1 MAKDKSS
8 FILYSDT
15 LHTVRILSDEQAG
28 RLFKTILEYVNDEDP
43 NPTDPFV
50 VLAFEPIKQQLKRDL
65 KNWEK
70 IIHFKQESGRIGGLK
85 SGESRRTK
93 QNEANEAKR
102 SKGKQTKQTQA
113 NEPVSVSVSVNDSVN
128 VTERDKGDF
137 WDDEANKKF
146 SLAHCAEVSLKDDG
160 WVSRN
165 KTNPAELKTFNEY
178 LEKIAETEKTLN
190 DYKKHFANKKL
201 KNPEFFKNATSKTIS
216 AIRAIEGS

>member
-28 RLFKTILEYVNDEDP
+28 KLFKTILEYVNDEDP

-113 NEPVSVSVSVNDSVN
+113 NEPVSVSVNDSVS
-128 VTERDKGDF
+128 VSERVRAFAPPTRDEVVSEMQKKLDDFTAEGEADKFLDF
-137 WDDEANKKF
+137 YSSK
-146 SLAHCAEVSLKDDG
+146 G
-160 WVSRN
+160 WVVGRVKMKNWQASVRN
-165 KTNPAELKTFNEY
+165 WIRGINQFTKNQKD
-178 LEKIAETEKTLN
+178 EKLGTSEARIKRA
-190 DYKKHFANKKL
+190 ANW
-201 KNPEFFKNATSKTIS
+201 
-216 AIRAIEGS
+216 